1 MKKLLFFWII
11 LFFTGCASLPTVYLD
26 LDDHKALSLDSVL
39 KKISEER
46 VIFIGEIHGT
56 ASIHLLQLEIIKRLR
71 QSNKELVV
79 ALEVFPFTRQ
89 EILNKWI
96 GGSLSRHDFEQAYSA
111 NWSVPFEYYAG
122 IFDYAKEQHIPL
134 VAINA
139 EDRVIREVSKKG
151 LQAVPKDFLR
161 KIERIASDIPRD
173 PETGLASEYNKK
185 NIPCIET
192 PCGLA
197 EGSLQFT
204 DCSADTVYKELV
216 NSIYHASELPF
227 FCDGQRLR
235 DSVMAFNIANAMRGN
250 NYTVVVLA
258 GVAHASRLA
267 VPLMLENHI
276 EATYTVL
283 LPEEVKYFI
292 KRTPDKNIADY
303 VWY

>member
-11 LFFTGCASLPTVYLD
+11 LFFTGCASLPTVYLG

-71 QSNKELVV
+71 QSNKELVI
-79 ALEVFPFTRQ
+79 ALEAFPSTRQ
-89 EILNKWI
+89 VILNKWI
-96 GGSLSRHDFEQAYSA
+96 EGSLNRNDFEQAYSA
-111 NWSVPFEYYAG
+111 SWSIPFEYYEG

-134 VAINA
+134 VAMNA
-139 EDRVIREVSKKG
+139 EDAIIREVSKKG
-151 LQAVPKDFLR
+151 LQAVPEDFLR
-161 KIERIASDIPRD
+161 KIR
-173 PETGLASEYNKK
+173 
-185 NIPCIET
+185 
-192 PCGLA
+192 
-197 EGSLQFT
+197 FT

-216 NSIYHASELPF
+216 NSMYHASEFPF

-235 DSVMAFNIANAMRGN
+235 DAVMAYNIANAMRGN

-258 GVAHASRLA
+258 GVAHASKLA

-292 KRTPDKNIADY
+292 KKTPDKNIADY
-303 VWY
+303 IWY